1 MPGKSN
7 KTRVVSIR
15 LSVATHDE
23 IQRLIENSPKQQ
35 SSSVT
40 EYCQQVIERYV
51 WRHSARKYRK
61 DIY

>member
-7 KTRVVSIR
+7 KTRVTTIR

-23 IQRLIENSPKQQ
+23 IKRLIENSPKQQ
-35 SSSVT
+35 ACSVT

-51 WRHSARKYRK
+51 WRHSTRKYRK